1 MYSALDERAVPP
13 AAVRAVTALLT
24 GPVYRLLSGAD
35 AVVSTFPLGGHV
47 VSAVRVRGLTV
58 PLITYL
64 TDPAVHRVWVTEAT
78 DVYLATWSATRAEI
92 QRHGPAAVSVVEPA
106 VRPGFRPVFDSA
118 ERARCRRDL
127 GLPAGPLAVVM
138 SGSWGVG
145 DLARAAIDLRD
156 HTPVTPVVV
165 CGRNARL
172 HRRLTG
178 TTGLVVLGWV
188 PDVARLLRACDI
200 AVLNSGGLSQ
210 AEAVASGLPVIHYR
224 PLPGQGEANALVSAR
239 AGLAMHPRNVDE
251 LVDAVVHALLR
262 CPSPVRLPTPDAELI
277 DQIVAVAAGRTAL
290 DERQLAT
297 RGAT

>member
-1 MYSALDERAVPP
+1 
-13 AAVRAVTALLT
+13 
-24 GPVYRLLSGAD
+24 
-35 AVVSTFPLGGHV
+35 
-47 VSAVRVRGLTV
+47 
-58 PLITYL
+58 
-64 TDPAVHRVWVTEAT
+64 
-78 DVYLATWSATRAEI
+78 
-92 QRHGPAAVSVVEPA
+92 
-106 VRPGFRPVFDSA
+106 
-118 ERARCRRDL
+118 
-127 GLPAGPLAVVM
+127 
-138 SGSWGVG
+138 
-145 DLARAAIDLRD
+145 
-156 HTPVTPVVV
+156 
-165 CGRNARL
+165 
-172 HRRLTG
+172 
-178 TTGLVVLGWV
+178 
-188 PDVARLLRACDI
+188 LRACDI